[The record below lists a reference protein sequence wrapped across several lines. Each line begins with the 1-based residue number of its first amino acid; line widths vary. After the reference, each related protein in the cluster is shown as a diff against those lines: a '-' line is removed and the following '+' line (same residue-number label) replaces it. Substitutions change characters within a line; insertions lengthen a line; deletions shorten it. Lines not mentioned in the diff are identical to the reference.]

1 MQLVKLRSTGEV
13 VVVHDRPAASR
24 PAPEVDAPV
33 PTAEVPGKNPR

>member
-13 VVVHDRPAASR
+13 VIVPDRPVVSR

-33 PTAEVPGKNPR
+33 PTADVPR